1 MKHYYNILMIF
12 THLHDQD
19 VIEENTVLAVEK
31 ALAEAFNE
39 LEHWQKEMLW
49 HTISFE
55 VSEVICH

>member
-1 MKHYYNILMIF
+1 MIF
-12 THLHDQD
+12 THLNNQD
-19 VIEENTVLAVEK
+19 VVEENTVLATEK

>member
-19 VIEENTVLAVEK
+19 VVEENTVLAVEK

-39 LEHWQKEMLW
+39 LEQCQKEMLW